1 MGDEAIQFD
10 PEQLRRY
17 CVEQGIRRI
26 RVYGSATRTD
36 FDPTRSDIDVLVDF
50 VPGRTPGF
58 RFFELGAGLSRIL
71 GRPVDVSTER
81 MLSRHFRDEV
91 VWQVRVLYD
100 AA

>member
-1 MGDEAIQFD
+1 MSGDAIQFD
-10 PEQLRRY
+10 AEQLRSY

-26 RVYGSATRTD
+26 RVYGSVNRPD
-36 FDPTRSDIDVLVDF
+36 FDPSRSDIDVLVDF

-58 RFFELGAGLSRIL
+58 HFFELADGLARIL
-71 GRPVDVSTER
+71 GRPVDLSTER

-91 VWQVRVLYD
+91 LRQARVLYD